1 MSFIAFPTMMEE
13 KRNEDGGVIV
23 HDPKLVELF
32 ANINSSTLIAFVSE
46 STDDTTA
53 VASIPAVALACT
65 PTVFGF
71 VISITVVRI
80 IPRKIKVT
88 VEMI

>member
-1 MSFIAFPTMMEE
+1 MSFIAFPTIIED

-23 HDPKLVELF
+23 HDPRFVLLL
-32 ANINSSTLIAFVSE
+32 ANVNSSTLIAFVSE

-53 VASIPAVALACT
+53 VASIPAVALALART
-65 PTVFGF
+65 SLDF
-71 VISITVVRI
+71 VLLITVVRI

-88 VEMI
+88 VEIM